1 MWDLITVIVPN
12 ELQMVYGGSFYT
24 VYASDHELEDV
35 GWFSFSIRA
44 V

>member
-1 MWDLITVIVPN
+1 MIEPN
-12 ELQMVYGGSFYT
+12 ELQMVYGGSFYI
-24 VYASDHELEDV
+24 VHASDHELEDV